1 MAEPDWLTTA
11 QAGKRL
17 GVDPTVVIKWVN
29 VGRLTG
35 RRDEDRWRVD
45 PASVEAEVRRLSR
58 ASWWR
63 RVDMPMGRAEGLQQA
78 ATKRLLKAAT
88 AWRRDPTD
96 PELTAALIA
105 AVDEREALTIQT
117 TRTARGE

>member
-11 QAGKRL
+11 QAGKIL
-17 GVDPTVVIKWVN
+17 GVGPTVVIKWVN

-45 PASVEAEVRRLSR
+45 PASVEEEALRLSR

-78 ATKRLLKAAT
+78 ATKRLVKAAT

-105 AVDEREALTIQT
+105 AIDEREALTIQT
-117 TRTARGE
+117 TRAARGE

>member
-1 MAEPDWLTTA
+1 VAEQPKWLTTA

-17 GVDPTVVIKWVN
+17 GVDPKVVIKWVR
-29 VGRLTG
+29 VGRLRG

-45 PASVEAEVRRLSR
+45 PASVEEERRRITR

-63 RVDMPMGRAEGLQQA
+63 RVDMPQGRAEGLQQA
-78 ATKRLLKAAT
+78 ATKRLVKAAT
-88 AWRRDPTD
+88 LWRQDPTS

-105 AVDEREALTIQT
+105 AVDDRAAYTMQT
-117 TRTARGE
+117 RPADS

>member
-1 MAEPDWLTTA
+1 M
-11 QAGKRL
+11 
-17 GVDPTVVIKWVN
+17 DPTVVIKWVN
-29 VGRLTG
+29 VGRLSG

-63 RVDMPMGRAEGLQQA
+63 RVDMPMGRAEGVQQS
-78 ATKRLLKAAT
+78 ATKRVLKAAA

-105 AVDEREALTIQT
+105 AVDDRAAYTMR
-117 TRTARGE
+117 TRPVDS